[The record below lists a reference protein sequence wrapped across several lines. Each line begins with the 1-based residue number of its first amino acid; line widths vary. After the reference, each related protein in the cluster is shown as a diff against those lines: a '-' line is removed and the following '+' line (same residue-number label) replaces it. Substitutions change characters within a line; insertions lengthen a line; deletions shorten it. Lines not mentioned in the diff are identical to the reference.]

1 MTVVIVVVMLGAVAM
16 FLLFR
21 PRPERRTA
29 STEPSDSSEITD
41 SSWSTVAPE
50 AADDHQP
57 HGDGDSHRHTTESSW
72 GEHGASSSWSE
83 AGESGSYD
91 GGGDSGGSDGGG
103 SNND

>member
-16 FLLFR
+16 FLLFH

-29 STEPSDSSEITD
+29 STEPSESSD

-50 AADDHQP
+50 TADNHRP
-57 HGDGDSHRHTTESSW
+57 HSDGDSNRHATESSW

-83 AGESGSYD
+83 AGESGGYD

-103 SNND
+103 SSND